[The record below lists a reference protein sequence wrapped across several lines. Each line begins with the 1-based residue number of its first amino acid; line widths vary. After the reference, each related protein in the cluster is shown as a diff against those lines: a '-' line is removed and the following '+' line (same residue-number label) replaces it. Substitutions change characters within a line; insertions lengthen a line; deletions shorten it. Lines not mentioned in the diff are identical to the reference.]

1 MDTHTLKSHEPFP
14 KSMTLA
20 GLLEGVKVI
29 VPDLK
34 GCLRGLNIGSGVQA
48 DITPSFLTFYL
59 LFLALL
65 KNILL

>member
-34 GCLRGLNIGSGVQA
+34 GCLRGLNIGSGVQVA
-48 DITPSFLTFYL
+48 SHIKL
-59 LFLALL
+59 LIVAV
-65 KNILL
+65 